1 MLCPFRT
8 YCYLSVQSSLKLL
21 ESQKGFVERC
31 ELGRNRKCS
40 ENVYSDIY
48 DGKIWK
54 KINDPNKTNFF
65 TEKHNYVLTIN
76 LDWLCPYIH
85 VS

>member
-31 ELGRNRKCS
+31 ELIRNRKCS

-54 KINDPNKTNFF
+54 KINDPDKTNFF
-65 TEKHNYVLTIN
+65 TEKHNYVSTIN
-76 LDWLCPYIH
+76 LDLLCPYIH